1 MPPTSISI
9 VSVDSGTD
17 GVVLLPFP
25 GSGIIVTGKRAGT
38 GGDVADG
45 ATAPGYRLR
54 QLKTWLAF
62 TSYCRA
68 TTDTDAPGAND
79 AATISRFN
87 ASGQRL

>member
-9 VSVDSGTD
+9 VSVGGGTD
-17 GVVLLPFP
+17 GAVLLSLS
-25 GSGIIVTGKRAGT
+25 GSGNIVTGKRAGT
-38 GGDVADG
+38 GGNVADG
-45 ATAPGYRLR
+45 AAAPGYRLR
-54 QLKTWLAF
+54 QLNTWLAF

-68 TTDTDAPGAND
+68 TIDTEAPGAND